1 MELKTKNMKIAIDAA
16 GGDYAPHEVV
26 KGAINAAQEFGV
38 EVILVGRK
46 NVLRTL
52 AEKSLEKPGI
62 TIVDAKQVIDFN
74 EHPIEAVRSKPDS
87 SIVVGINLVKSG
99 DADAF
104 VSAGNTGA
112 VFAAA
117 LLYLGKVKGITRPAI
132 GCFLDTIS
140 SVPAL
145 LVDAGANADCR
156 PEHLLEF
163 ARLGSF
169 YSRYLLKIASP
180 RVGLLSN
187 GAEEGKGNKLVQ
199 EAYELLKNAPDIN
212 FAGNMEG
219 HDIVKRKHDVVV
231 TDGFTGNVVLKT
243 IEGFNDN
250 FLGSV
255 KEMGR
260 VVSSVSRLRTM
271 ELLRDVG
278 LSSWSKKLDYTEYG
292 GACLL
297 GVNGN
302 VIIAHGRSQ
311 AKAIKNAIGL
321 AKETIERGITEKL
334 MEVNREQASGN

>member
-1 MELKTKNMKIAIDAA
+1 MRIAVDAA
-16 GGDYAPHEVV
+16 GGDYAPHEIV
-26 KGAINAAQEFGV
+26 KGAIKAAEEFGLETV
-38 EVILVGRK
+38 LVGRK
-46 NVLRTL
+46 NILRAL

-62 TIVDAKQVIDFN
+62 AIIDAKQVIDFN
-74 EHPIEAVRSKPDS
+74 EHPIKALQSKPDS
-87 SIVVGINLVKSG
+87 SIMVGINLLKSG
-99 DADAF
+99 EADAF
-104 VSAGNTGA
+104 VSAGSTGA
-112 VFAAA
+112 VFGAA
-117 LLYLGKVKGITRPAI
+117 LLTLGKVNGITRPAI

-163 ARLGSF
+163 ARLGSI
-169 YSRYLLKIASP
+169 YSRYLLKIESP

-199 EAYELLKNAPDIN
+199 EAYELLKNAKDIN
-212 FAGNMEG
+212 FAGNLEG
-219 HDIVKRKHDVVV
+219 HDIAKRTHDVIV
-231 TDGFTGNVVLKT
+231 TDGFTGNIVLKT

-250 FLGSV
+250 FLNSV
-255 KEMGR
+255 KQMGQ
-260 VVSSVSRLRTM
+260 VFSSASRLRARD
-271 ELLRDVG
+271 LLRDVG
-278 LSSWSKKLDYTEYG
+278 LGSWSQKLDFTEYG

-321 AKETIERGITEKL
+321 ARETVERGVTERL
-334 MEVNREQASGN
+334 REGNHE